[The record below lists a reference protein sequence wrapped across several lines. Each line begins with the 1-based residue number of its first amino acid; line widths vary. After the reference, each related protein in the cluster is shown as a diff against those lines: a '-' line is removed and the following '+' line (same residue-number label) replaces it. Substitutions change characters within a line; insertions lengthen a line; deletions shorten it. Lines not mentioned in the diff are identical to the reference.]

1 MSILFLGPDCT
12 PITDFLREQGHD
24 VILREEPID
33 VDFLGAAKPD
43 FGVSYKY
50 RHIVKTPVI
59 NWFNGKLINLHIS
72 YLPWNRGADPNL
84 WSFLTK
90 TPSGVTI
97 HIMDSGLDTGPILVQ
112 RKIVHNLEKDTLE
125 SSYCRL
131 SVAMENLFVEY
142 FEAIFKGQI
151 SPRPQSIQIGS
162 FHKHID
168 KAQFEPF
175 WAQKGW
181 QTPVKEI
188 WGKGV
193 PRG

>member
-1 MSILFLGPDCT
+1 M
-12 PITDFLREQGHD
+12 
-24 VILREEPID
+24 ILREEMID
-33 VDFLGAAKPD
+33 VDFLTAAKPY

-50 RHIVKTPVI
+50 RHIVKEPVI
-59 NWFNGKLINLHIS
+59 NWFNGRLINLHIS

-97 HIMDSGLDTGPILVQ
+97 HIMDRGLDTGPILVQ

-131 SVAMENLFVEY
+131 SEAIENLFMEY
-142 FEAIFKGQI
+142 FAAIFNGQI
-151 SPRPQSIQIGS
+151 SPRPQSRQKGS
-162 FHKHID
+162 CHKLID
-168 KAQFEPF
+168 KAQFESF
-175 WAQKGW
+175 LQKGW

-193 PRG
+193 TRG